1 MALKLLIN
9 INELTNTDAVSV
21 CCEDLVFVGRWWGV
35 LQLIVSC
42 SGLVAFCL
50 PWWILTDLPVLL
62 SFMHKTVICWSM
74 KNMIKNFTL
83 VEMMTWD
90 MNADDAFLMHL
101 DDKED
106 DLVSDPGYLPG
117 KWNWNLQLPLNCL
130 YVFFSKLILLFLTD
144 YYATSC

>member
-1 MALKLLIN
+1 
-9 INELTNTDAVSV
+9 
-21 CCEDLVFVGRWWGV
+21 
-35 LQLIVSC
+35 
-42 SGLVAFCL
+42 
-50 PWWILTDLPVLL
+50 
-62 SFMHKTVICWSM
+62 M

-117 KWNWNLQLPLNCL
+117 K
-130 YVFFSKLILLFLTD
+130 
-144 YYATSC
+144 